1 MSAAVGA
8 TTPLGVEAAD
18 ALGYREIMR
27 SARFSWWL
35 MVLWLPLFWG
45 CGDSSESS
53 TSRRAITGYV
63 RDAQSENGIAEALVE
78 LSSDALD
85 RAETTTDSDGRFT
98 LDVSVSDGV
107 LFGTVSATH
116 PDFERAPA
124 ASVYFD
130 GADNVIEIELQRKAS
145 K

>member
-1 MSAAVGA
+1 
-8 TTPLGVEAAD
+8 
-18 ALGYREIMR
+18 MR
-27 SARFSWWL
+27 SARFSRWL
-35 MVLWLPLFWG
+35 MVLCLPLFWG

-53 TSRRAITGYV
+53 TSQRAISGRV
-63 RDAQSENGIAEALVE
+63 LDAQSGNGIAEALVE
-78 LSSDALD
+78 LTSDALD
-85 RAETTTDSDGRFT
+85 RAETSTDSDGRFT

-116 PDFERAPA
+116 RDYERAPA

-130 GADNVIEIELQRKAS
+130 AADNLIEIELRRKAS